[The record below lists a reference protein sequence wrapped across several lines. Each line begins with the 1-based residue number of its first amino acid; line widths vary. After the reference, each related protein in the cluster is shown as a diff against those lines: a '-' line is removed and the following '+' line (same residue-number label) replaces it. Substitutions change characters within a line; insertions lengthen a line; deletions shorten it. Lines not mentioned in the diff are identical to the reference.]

1 MNKFYILSVLFLLRI
16 SLYVNNK
23 TLATEPAPKKNT
35 KSILKKFRK
44 PKPKKYYPTSEE
56 IYEKN
61 KHLLYINPQ
70 EIINAEKLMNDA
82 VTHLEH
88 HATSKDGYKLCDKFY
103 VHRMYFYKK
112 KHKKHT
118 DVEKIQYTI
127 DDSNKYNKIINKLW
141 DPDSDDFL
149 YRGVVKRKIVRV
161 YSPNLVMIQQRSK
174 RWPWSREKYF
184 YALAAKFKISEEK
197 TMIVITSANIND
209 HNSKNKKS
217 FQNTIVESANLFEAE
232 IDSEDDIRS
241 GKLKKT
247 FVNLNG
253 YVIEK
258 KNKYVYISYVDSVNE

>member
-1 MNKFYILSVLFLLRI
+1 KY
-16 SLYVNNK
+16 NNIY
-23 TLATEPAPKKNT
+23 N
-35 KSILKKFRK
+35 I
-44 PKPKKYYPTSEE
+44 YYMFHYEHIKCTSEE

-149 YRGVVKRKIVRV
+149 YRGVVK
-161 YSPNLVMIQQRSK
+161 SIQ
-174 RWPWSREKYF
+174 
-184 YALAAKFKISEEK
+184 
-197 TMIVITSANIND
+197 NIN
-209 HNSKNKKS
+209 N
-217 FQNTIVESANLFEAE
+217 
-232 IDSEDDIRS
+232 
-241 GKLKKT
+241 
-247 FVNLNG
+247 
-253 YVIEK
+253 
-258 KNKYVYISYVDSVNE
+258 